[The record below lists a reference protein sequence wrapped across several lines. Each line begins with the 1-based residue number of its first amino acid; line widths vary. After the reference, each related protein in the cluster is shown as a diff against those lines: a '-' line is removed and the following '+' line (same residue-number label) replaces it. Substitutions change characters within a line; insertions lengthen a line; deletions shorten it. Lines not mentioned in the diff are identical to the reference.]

1 MLCGRVD
8 SEGPFTPTHQAEVA
22 GAQGGTVI
30 QSYRFGQIQI
40 DGKLY
45 RDDVKLFGHR
55 VVPDWWRA
63 QGHLVQIED
72 VQDLLGAKPEV
83 CVFGTG
89 ASGMMRV
96 ADTVRSAIEKRGIE
110 VVIEPTESAC
120 HTYNR
125 LLEKGKSVVAGFH
138 LTC

>member
-1 MLCGRVD
+1 
-8 SEGPFTPTHQAEVA
+8 
-22 GAQGGTVI
+22 VI

-40 DGKLY
+40 NGKLY
-45 RDDVKLFGHR
+45 RDDVKLLGDR

-63 QGHLVQIED
+63 QGHLVRIED
-72 VQDLLGAKPEV
+72 VQDLLEANPEI

-89 ASGMMRV
+89 ASGMMQV
-96 ADTVRSAIEKRGIE
+96 SNTVKSEIEKRGIK

-125 LLEKGKSVVAGFH
+125 LLQEGKSVVAGFH

>member
-1 MLCGRVD
+1 M
-8 SEGPFTPTHQAEVA
+8 
-22 GAQGGTVI
+22 I
-30 QSYRFGQIQI
+30 QSYRFGRIQI
-40 DGKLY
+40 HGQLY
-45 RDDVKLFGHR
+45 RDDVKLFGPR

-63 QGHLVQIED
+63 KGHLVQIDD
-72 VQDLLGAKPEV
+72 VQDLLKAKPEV

-96 ADTVRSAIEKRGIE
+96 SDTVRSEMEKRGIR

-125 LLEKGKSVVAGFH
+125 LLEEGKSVVAGFH